1 MDKWGR
7 PKKPLEAEAVD
18 LDTRQL
24 RALLTILECGGVTA
38 AALALGQTQPAVSR
52 ILRRMREATGDPL
65 LVRSGSRLVPTARG
79 QAMLEPLRRALAS
92 IDEAIRPGPAPVFDP
107 ASQAHE
113 FRLAS
118 ADCMGAFF
126 LPRLISSI
134 CGAAPRARIM
144 VRAVVADFDYAAA
157 LEKGDIDAVIAN
169 WPSPPGNLRSLRLI
183 SDDLVCLFGPSH
195 PLSRKSRITLEDY
208 MALEHIAP
216 SPLSTTTPGPIDGR
230 LAELGLTR
238 DIRVMAPEFNLV
250 PYVLLSTNLV
260 FTSSRGFARHYQG
273 FLPIRALPAPEEFG
287 QMRFYLLWH
296 ERSQHSAP
304 HRWLRG
310 RISEAAHQIS
320 AELAA
325 DPRLKRAAK

>member
-1 MDKWGR
+1 MDEWGR
-7 PKKPLEAEAVD
+7 PKKALGAESLD

-52 ILRRMREATGDPL
+52 ILRRMRAATGDPL
-65 LVRSGSRLVPTARG
+65 LVRSGARLVPTARG

-92 IDEAIRPGPAPVFDP
+92 IDEAIRPAQSFDP
-107 ASQAHE
+107 ASQDHE
-113 FRLAS
+113 FRIAS

-144 VRAVVADFDYAAA
+144 VRAIVADFDYAAA
-157 LEKGDIDAVIAN
+157 LEKGDIDVVIAN
-169 WPSPPGNLRSLRLI
+169 WPSPPGNLRGVRLI
-183 SDDLVCLFGPSH
+183 ADDMVCLFGPSH
-195 PLSRKSRITLEDY
+195 PLSRKTRITLDDY
-208 MALEHIAP
+208 MAQQHIAP
-216 SPLSTTTPGPIDGR
+216 SPLSMTAPGPIDGR

-238 DIRVMAPEFNLV
+238 DIRVMAPEFNLI

-296 ERSQHSAP
+296 ERSQHSAT

-310 RISEAAHQIS
+310 RIAEAAHQIA

-325 DPRLKRAAK
+325 DSRLKRIS